1 MSEFISCVAPM
12 LIDIT
17 FLRGQLVQDLQD
29 KSYTNEEK
37 LQVMQSIAEEFSIPF
52 DTNVL
57 GREIFGVLQNKHVK
71 F

>member
-1 MSEFISCVAPM
+1 M
-12 LIDIT
+12 
-17 FLRGQLVQDLQD
+17 QLVQKVQD
-29 KSYTNEEK
+29 KSFTNEEK

-52 DTNVL
+52 NTNVL

>member
-1 MSEFISCVAPM
+1 VSEFISCVAPM
-12 LIDIT
+12 LVDIT

-37 LQVMQSIAEEFSIPF
+37 LKVMQRITEEFSIPF
-52 DTNVL
+52 NTNVL
-57 GREIFGVLQNKHVK
+57 EREIYGVLHKHVK